1 MVEEQGLDDLD
12 LVLAKMD
19 HIAEFEKPRIAEPM
33 DLVMV
38 MAADGQD
45 FYLRMGAPDGG
56 CVRGMRQLG
65 MADPQIVQLAAVQ
78 KVRKRLQHRLVLPGA
93 QRVDQERLLVKEQ
106 VGAVDDVVRGWIQ
119 RRIDLGEF
127 GGEAAIVVLGAFAD
141 AVADPIDLRC
151 DLPHADAARPFAI
164 NTFVHLQISSMTSV
178 KRCLHW
184 PRLPRIALPWVGAMT
199 LTSRFEN
206 TRSKSATTF
215 APDDSLRK
223 RNAAS

>member
-12 LVLAKMD
+12 LVLAKID

-78 KVRKRLQHRLVLPGA
+78 VLS
-93 QRVDQERLLVKEQ
+93 
-106 VGAVDDVVRGWIQ
+106 
-119 RRIDLGEF
+119 
-127 GGEAAIVVLGAFAD
+127 
-141 AVADPIDLRC
+141 
-151 DLPHADAARPFAI
+151 H
-164 NTFVHLQISSMTSV
+164 
-178 KRCLHW
+178 
-184 PRLPRIALPWVGAMT
+184 
-199 LTSRFEN
+199 
-206 TRSKSATTF
+206 
-215 APDDSLRK
+215 
-223 RNAAS
+223 

>member
-1 MVEEQGLDDLD
+1 
-12 LVLAKMD
+12 
-19 HIAEFEKPRIAEPM
+19 
-33 DLVMV
+33 
-38 MAADGQD
+38 
-45 FYLRMGAPDGG
+45 MGAPDGG

-119 RRIDLGEF
+119 RWIDLGEF
-127 GGEAAIVVLGAFAD
+127 GGEAAILVLGAFAD

-151 DLPHADAARPFAI
+151 DLPHADAARTFAI

-184 PRLPRIALPWVGAMT
+184 PRLPRIALPCVGAIT

-206 TRSKSATTF
+206 RRSKSATTF